1 MDKSENDFDV
11 KSLLDE
17 SAVEINDDSGSSMD
31 DFINDGT
38 ITEYSWS
45 ISSLSGCED
54 ACKKEERSRVTSTP
68 VEKKVLH
75 KTFVCL
81 SILYLFNITRVLFVE
96 NHT

>member
-1 MDKSENDFDV
+1 MDKSENEFDV

-54 ACKKEERSRVTSTP
+54 GCKKEERSRVTSTP

-75 KTFVCL
+75 KTFVCQFYT
-81 SILYLFNITRVLFVE
+81 YLISLVFCL
-96 NHT
+96 